1 MFKDRF
7 MFIRIDDPM
16 DVGEQL
22 AIELQNSIPLGESLR
37 RKIHDKNK
45 VEHKYFDTKRGG
57 TDYDEP
63 DYREAQKR
71 KAKA

>member
-1 MFKDRF
+1 MNRAHF
-7 MFIRIDDPM
+7 MFYRVDDPM

-22 AIELQNSIPLGESLR
+22 AIELQVSIPLGESLR

-45 VEHKYFDTKRGG
+45 VDPKFFEPKRGG

-63 DYREAQKR
+63 AYREAQKR
-71 KAKA
+71 KAK